1 MKQPRFFKHLAG
13 IYIHIPFCKSKCYY
27 CDFYSSQDVSSI
39 EQFISSLLVEIE
51 KKQNYLLEDKTIE
64 TIYFGGGT
72 PSVLKANQVRA
83 ILTKIHSIYN
93 VSLGAEITFE
103 LNPDDITKEYLN
115 QISLMGV
122 NRLSI
127 GLQSFNNDMLKLMN
141 RRHSSEQAVNS
152 VNIAKDAGFDNISVD
167 LIYGLPNT
175 NVKFLSK
182 ELQNLI
188 NLDIQHISAYH
199 LTYEGKTV
207 FNNYLKKGKL
217 RELPDTESQKQF
229 VYLTKFFEDNGF
241 EQYEISN
248 FAKNN
253 LYSKH
258 NSNYWKGVEYIG
270 FGPSAHSYNKHSR
283 QWNVA
288 NVKKYIAEIE
298 NNIIPFEKEYLTVN
312 DKYNEYLLTSLRTKW
327 GVDLDYINNEF
338 GDTYLLYFNN
348 YVDKYMKLNYVC
360 KRKKIVHLHKKYWFL
375 SDKIISE
382 LMKTV

>member
-1 MKQPRFFKHLAG
+1 MAG
-13 IYIHIPFCKSKCYY
+13 IYIHIPYCKSKCYY
-27 CDFYSSQDVSSI
+27 CDFYSSQDISGI
-39 EQFISSLLVEIE
+39 DKFISSLLIEIE
-51 KKQNYLLEDKTIE
+51 NKRNYLFEDKNIKTL
-64 TIYFGGGT
+64 YFGGGT
-72 PSVLKANQVRA
+72 PSVLNAKQINK
-83 ILTKIHSIYN
+83 ILDKIFSTFT
-93 VSLGAEITFE
+93 VSSEAEITFE
-103 LNPDDITKEYLN
+103 LNPDDITLEYLK
-115 QISLMGV
+115 QIYAIGI

-141 RRHSSEQAVNS
+141 RRHNSEQAINS
-152 VNIAKDAGFDNISVD
+152 VKTAKDIGYNNINVD

-175 NVKFLSK
+175 NVEFLSK

-217 RELPDTESQKQF
+217 RELPDTESHKQF

-258 NSNYWKGVEYIG
+258 NSNYWFGVEYIG
-270 FGPSAHSYNKHSR
+270 LGPSAHSYNKYTR
-283 QWNVA
+283 QWNIA
-288 NVKKYIAEIE
+288 NIKKYITKIE
-298 NNIIPFEKEYLTVN
+298 NNTAPFEKEYLTVN

-327 GVDLDYINNEF
+327 GVDLDYIKKEF
-338 GDTYLLYFNN
+338 GDTFLLYFLKS
-348 YVDKYMKLNYVC
+348 VDKYIKLNYVY
-360 KRKKIVHLHKKYWFL
+360 KQKKNVYLHKYYWFL

-382 LMKTV
+382 LMKTI